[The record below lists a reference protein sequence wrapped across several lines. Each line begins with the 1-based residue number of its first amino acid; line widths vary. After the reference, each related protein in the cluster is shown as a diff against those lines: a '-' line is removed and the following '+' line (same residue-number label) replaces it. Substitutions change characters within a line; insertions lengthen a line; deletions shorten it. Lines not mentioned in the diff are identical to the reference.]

1 MGITLTGVGKKF
13 DRWIFRSLDL
23 SVADGESVVI
33 IGPSGQGKSVLLKMI
48 AGLLPC
54 DEGRIHFDSSSK
66 DLGQNLG
73 MLFQKNALFDSLTVQ
88 ENLTFPLREKLGIR
102 GAKGVDLARE
112 MLTAVGLNGSENL
125 FPDEISG
132 GMQKRLGIARAL
144 IVDPEVL
151 IFDEPTAGLD
161 PITSKKIA
169 DLIRALRAK
178 KKLTSVTVTNDVH
191 RAYQLGDRIFL
202 LAQGRLFGGLGPKQT
217 QDTQIPEIKQ
227 FILGLKQGPLTETR
241 GSA

>member
-1 MGITLTGVGKKF
+1 MGITLSGVGKKF
-13 DRWIFRSLDL
+13 DRWIFRSLNL

-54 DEGRIHFDSSSK
+54 DEGQIQVPAHH
-66 DLGQNLG
+66 LG
-73 MLFQKNALFDSLTVQ
+73 MLFQKNALFDSLTVR
-88 ENLTFPLREKLGIR
+88 ENLTFPLRERLGIR
-102 GAKGVDLARE
+102 GEKAEALSKE
-112 MLTAVGLNGSENL
+112 MLSAVGLSGSENL
-125 FPDEISG
+125 YPDEISG

-144 IVDPEVL
+144 IVDPEIL

-169 DLIRALRAK
+169 DLIRSLKAK

-202 LAQGRLFGGLGPKQT
+202 LSQGRLLGGLSPEQT
-217 QDTQIPEIKQ
+217 QKTEIPEIRQ
-227 FILGLKQGPLTETR
+227 FILGLKQGPLTEATVES
-241 GSA
+241 GGPE